1 MPRGRARER
10 QRRNP
15 MEKLDAEAF
24 SFHFL
29 NMEFVY
35 DRNCSYLC
43 YQVEGRLSGSPV
55 LSEQGVF
62 PNEVCGKTRRHAEL
76 CFLDWFRGRLSPDE
90 YYCVTWFISWSPCSN
105 CAREVAEFLKRHRN
119 VELSIF
125 AARLYYCRDHE
136 QGLQSLCNRGAQL
149 AVMLRKDF
157 TYCWDNFVHNSG
169 REFSPWENIDANSD
183 LLARKLEDLLK
194 NPMEKLHR
202 KTFSFHFRNLKFAKG
217 RKCSYLC
224 YRVEGRLSGSPGL
237 SEQGVFLNEVCDE
250 NCRHAELCF
259 LHWFRGRLSPH
270 ADYRVTWFISWS
282 PCSNCAR
289 EVAEFLKQHRNVELH
304 ISAARLYYWQR
315 NKPGLRNLRSSGAQL
330 AIMFFWD
337 FRDCWDNFVHNSG
350 RHFIPWKKIN
360 VNSRLLATKL
370 EDLLK
375 NPLEKL
381 HPNTFSFHFCNLEFA
396 YDRKYSYLCYQVE
409 GRLSGSPGLSEQGV
423 FLNEVCDENCRH
435 AELCFLHWF
444 RGRLSPDEYYHV
456 TWFISWSP
464 CSNCARQV
472 AEFLK
477 QHRNVELSIFA
488 ARLYYWQRNK
498 PDLRNL
504 CSSGAQLAIMFYQD
518 FRYCW
523 DNFVHNSGREFI
535 PWEKI
540 NVNSRLLATNL
551 EEILNVG
558 SCPTDRRALPR
569 GRAREKQKRWV
580 RG

>member
-1 MPRGRARER
+1 
-10 QRRNP
+10 
-15 MEKLDAEAF
+15 MEKLDPETF

-224 YRVEGRLSGSPGL
+224 YRVEGRLSGPPGL

-289 EVAEFLKQHRNVELH
+289 QVAEFLKRHRNVELH
-304 ISAARLYYWQR
+304 IFAARLYYWQR

-375 NPLEKL
+375 
-381 HPNTFSFHFCNLEFA
+381 
-396 YDRKYSYLCYQVE
+396 
-409 GRLSGSPGLSEQGV
+409 
-423 FLNEVCDENCRH
+423 
-435 AELCFLHWF
+435 
-444 RGRLSPDEYYHV
+444 
-456 TWFISWSP
+456 
-464 CSNCARQV
+464 
-472 AEFLK
+472 
-477 QHRNVELSIFA
+477 
-488 ARLYYWQRNK
+488 
-498 PDLRNL
+498 
-504 CSSGAQLAIMFYQD
+504 
-518 FRYCW
+518 
-523 DNFVHNSGREFI
+523 
-535 PWEKI
+535 
-540 NVNSRLLATNL
+540 
-551 EEILNVG
+551 
-558 SCPTDRRALPR
+558 
-569 GRAREKQKRWV
+569 
-580 RG
+580 